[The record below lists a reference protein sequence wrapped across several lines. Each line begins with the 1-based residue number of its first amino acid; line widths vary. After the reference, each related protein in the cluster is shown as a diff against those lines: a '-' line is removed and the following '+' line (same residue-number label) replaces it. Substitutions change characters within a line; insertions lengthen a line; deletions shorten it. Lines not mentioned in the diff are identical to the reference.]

1 VLFTA
6 SLHAQTT
13 TNRWTGSTG
22 DWTNTANWSAGA
34 APVPTDLVFITNV
47 SGSYTV
53 TIDAGTTASTLTN
66 FNLTVGNNLSPGT
79 TTQTLSIVNAPIPL
93 VIQSSLTNLRRGIIL
108 ADGSSIVVA
117 TNFLQSGQ
125 LQMAGSGWSLSV
137 ANSLSTGGG
146 LSIGSS
152 GGAVASFSGGS
163 VIVTNANNTATLI
176 LGNNS
181 IGAGNLFVTNTL
193 LRVSSYSQGT
203 GRAYID
209 NSGLAAT
216 NLLRNVTVSVLGDT
230 AASLTLFGG
239 IYDGTIG
246 SVALGSGSSGS
257 SVTSTIT
264 NRGAVWLMT
273 NGAFNIGSTAG
284 TRGFFVLNGGTN
296 RTSRGASADTG
307 EMRIGS
313 TLGGTGTLT
322 VVSGLLTAD
331 GDSSLS
337 ANGAIAVGAV
347 NGSVGTLN
355 IFGGRVVVT
364 NSAALGNNATVRMGV
379 RGQGFFNMTNGTMLA
394 DRFVL
399 GTNAQSF
406 VVGKDALI
414 EIKQAV
420 AFSNVAPLSLTNNF
434 AFDGTL
440 KFSPATATMTQQFQL
455 AGLDLGAS
463 FNGYSNN
470 FAIGT
475 LDLSSFG
482 AGNRLRVVSPF
493 NLPSTG
499 LYVHAI
505 SAIATNQLISS
516 FNIYY
521 EDVLNPAL
529 NSETYALTGGG
540 SLIPIITIPEPSA
553 LLFAC
558 AGLWALFLRRRSR

>member
-22 DWTNTANWSAGA
+22 DWTNTANWSAA
-34 APVPTDLVFITNV
+34 VAPSATDVLFITNDAT
-47 SGSYTV
+47 SYVV
-53 TIDAGTTASTLTN
+53 TIDSATPSSQLTNFSLTVGFPNSSALTTQRVDVLSAPDVWRLNDTLTISRPRGRVFIADSSVSVGTNVRVAGTLTLTN
-66 FNLTVGNNLSPGT
+66 SNLIVTSPTSSTGVQIGGQNAVLYLTGGSVTVTNSGNNAVFTVGN
-79 TTQTLSIVNAPIPL
+79 
-93 VIQSSLTNLRRGIIL
+93 SSL
-108 ADGSSIVVA
+108 
-117 TNFLQSGQ
+117 
-125 LQMAGSGWSLSV
+125 
-137 ANSLSTGGG
+137 GGG
-146 LSIGSS
+146 ALL
-152 GGAVASFSGGS
+152 AS
-163 VIVTNANNTATLI
+163 
-176 LGNNS
+176 
-181 IGAGNLFVTNTL
+181 NTL
-193 LRVSSYSQGT
+193 LRVNSFSVGAGGSL
-203 GRAYID
+203 ID
-209 NSGLAAT
+209 NTGLAST
-216 NLLRNVTVSVLGDT
+216 NLLRNVTVSVSGT
-230 AASLTLFGG
+230 AAANLTLVGG
-239 IYDGTIG
+239 IYDGTVQR
-246 SVALGSGSSGS
+246 VALGAGVAGSGAIA
-257 SVTSTIT
+257 TIT
-264 NRGAVWLMT
+264 NRGAVWNMS
-273 NGAFNIGSTAG
+273 NGDLSIGNTAG
-284 TRGFFVLNGGTN
+284 MHGFFVQDGGTS
-296 RTSRGASADTG
+296 RTVRVGSDTG
-307 EMRIGS
+307 EFRIG
-313 TLGGTGTLT
+313 GVNNATGTLT
-322 VVSGLLTAD
+322 VINGFLSAD
-331 GDSSLS
+331 GDAGVS
-337 ANGAIAVGAV
+337 GAGALAVGAL
-347 NGSVGTLN
+347 NGSVGTFN
-355 IFGGRVVVT
+355 QYGGRVVVT